1 MAKLKIAESSTVDTG
16 FASGYGGTGGKPS
29 TITSGVKTIAL
40 TYNTAANVQVS
51 DGYIVGQKGAK
62 KFLCANAAVGDDTTD
77 LTTVVLVNKVD
88 GALEAGEGSIY
99 CYDTSNVG
107 FRASR
112 ITSKH
117 VYDNSGNK
125 YVYKIDTVATA
136 NWANVAVA

>member
-1 MAKLKIAESSTVDTG
+1 MAKLKIAESATVDIG

-29 TITSGVKTIAL
+29 TITSGVKTIAVV
-40 TYNTAANVQVS
+40 YNTAANVQVS
-51 DGYIVGQKGAK
+51 GGYIVGQKGAK
-62 KFLCANAAVGDDTTD
+62 KFLCANAAVGDDSTD

-88 GALEAGEGSIY
+88 GALEAGEGSIT
-99 CYDTSNVG
+99 CYDTSNAA
-107 FRASR
+107 FKASR

-125 YVYKIDTVATA
+125 YIYKVDTVATA